1 MGIILI
7 VLALTVI
14 IALVVLLALVRVGI
28 RRQERTG
35 CLACQPRGLST
46 TLARRLAGL
55 YVRQPPTG
63 ACPATRAKDESFL
76 VPDKNESAAS

>member
-1 MGIILI
+1 MAIILT

-14 IALVVLLALVRVGI
+14 ITLVALLALVRTGI
-28 RRQERTG
+28 RRQERAG

-46 TLARRLAGL
+46 TLARHLGGL

-63 ACPATRAKDESFL
+63 ACPSARAKDESSL
-76 VPDKNESAAS
+76 VPDKNESPAS

>member
-1 MGIILI
+1 MAIILT

-14 IALVVLLALVRVGI
+14 IALVALLALVRIGI

-46 TLARRLAGL
+46 TLARHLGGL
-55 YVRQPPTG
+55 YVRQPTAG
-63 ACPATRAKDESFL
+63 ACPGAQAGDGPSF
-76 VPDKNESAAS
+76 VPDQNGSAAS